1 MHRQITKPVFLT
13 SASKCRAILLYFI
26 SLTENNRCDKDGKIS
41 PRKEKK
47 GGGKKT
53 EKKIG
58 RIILEELMERNFFFL
73 YTVLSD

>member
-1 MHRQITKPVFLT
+1 MHRQITRPVFLT
-13 SASKCRAILLYFI
+13 SASKCRTILLYFI

-47 GGGKKT
+47 GGGGKKT

-58 RIILEELMERNFFFL
+58 RIIIEELMERNFFFIH
-73 YTVLSD
+73 SIK